1 MYGLKGHCLT
11 QKIGKPLPYLTEK
24 VNVEILI
31 TRRWLGR
38 YEIDYVSQIGS
49 M

>member
-1 MYGLKGHCLT
+1 MGSKVIALLK
-11 QKIGKPLPYLTEK
+11 KIGKPLPYLTEK